1 MYYNIY
7 QVGEKPIDKKGYITA
22 DSFSDHDFIGR
33 IADYV
38 DNVDD
43 RNYEIKM
50 LAEWLAENRLG
61 KVESN
66 ILTLNGYMLLSNYF
80 YEKYKEFQKTAQS
93 LCSIDERQ
101 FMDFY
106 YTSELVFYLT
116 RNFNN
121 ERGIYIYQKDQELIT
136 MDEFLRTARVDTP
149 YYIGGVCKYHC

>member
-1 MYYNIY
+1 MSNFL
-7 QVGEKPIDKKGYITA
+7 G
-22 DSFSDHDFIGR
+22 SLHFSDHDFIGR

-61 KVESN
+61 RVESN

-80 YEKYKEFQKTAQS
+80 YEKYKAFHKTAKS
-93 LCSIDERQ
+93 LCAIDERQ

-121 ERGIYIYQKDQELIT
+121 ERGIYIYQKDHELIT

>member
-1 MYYNIY
+1 
-7 QVGEKPIDKKGYITA
+7 
-22 DSFSDHDFIGR
+22 
-33 IADYV
+33 
-38 DNVDD
+38 
-43 RNYEIKM
+43 M

-80 YEKYKEFQKTAQS
+80 YEKYKEFQKIAKT
-93 LCSIDERQ
+93 LCAIDERQ

-136 MDEFLRTARVDTP
+136 MDEFLRTARVDAP